1 MILRLILLFG
11 LIDWNHGGFWP
22 FLGVMVYR
30 SPNWL
35 TLLIIYLAW
44 WGIQTFDCK
53 RHQNA
58 LQGNCHLCGS
68 CWSGV
73 LCACV
78 GGSGRSWEIGVRAKG
93 DVKTNSI
100 KWAARSDNL
109 SYLSHWMVK
118 IEKNVWGQTGV
129 SRRAKGW
136 GEWVKLPD
144 WKAYRTENL

>member
-1 MILRLILLFG
+1 MILRLILLLG
-11 LIDWNHGGFWP
+11 LIDWSHGGFWP
-22 FLGVMVYR
+22 FLSVMVYR

-68 CWSGV
+68 CWSGA

-93 DVKTNSI
+93 DVNKLTALNEQQEATISANT
-100 KWAARSDNL
+100 AAKRLRMRQDEYFRSL
-109 SYLSHWMVK
+109 FQSHFPFRSKSPARVR
-118 IEKNVWGQTGV
+118 IHSVC
-129 SRRAKGW
+129 S
-136 GEWVKLPD
+136 L
-144 WKAYRTENL
+144 